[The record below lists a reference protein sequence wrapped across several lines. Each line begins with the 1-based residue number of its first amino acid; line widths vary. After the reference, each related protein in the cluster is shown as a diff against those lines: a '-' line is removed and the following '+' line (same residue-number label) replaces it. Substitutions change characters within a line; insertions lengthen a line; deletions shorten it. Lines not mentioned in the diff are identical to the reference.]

1 MKKAWV
7 VTTITLA
14 PQVAATSD
22 VFKRKKDAVEDYI
35 ASIDAELLFP
45 CLGEAEFERQ
55 EVIHRYVEDGS
66 YRDGENSIVMIEK
79 KTVLK

>member
-22 VFKRKKDAVEDYI
+22 VFKRKKFQTE
-35 ASIDAELLFP
+35 
-45 CLGEAEFERQ
+45 
-55 EVIHRYVEDGS
+55 
-66 YRDGENSIVMIEK
+66 EK
-79 KTVLK
+79 CC

>member
-22 VFKRKKDAVEDYI
+22 VFKRKKNVVDDYI
-35 ASIDAELLFP
+35 ASIGAELLFP
-45 CLGEAEFERQ
+45 RLGEAEFERQ
-55 EVIHRYVEDGS
+55 EVIRRYVEDGS

-79 KTVLK
+79 KTVME